1 MQLVATRPFVW
12 TDGRVKQ
19 PGEHI
24 EAKSPDDDE
33 AITYWKYQA
42 ALADLDEQPPA
53 AERPPPPPPRPTP
66 PAPEGDGSPTP
77 PMTSTEGSGIVGR
90 RIRG

>member
-53 AERPPPPPPRPTP
+53 AESPPPPPPTP